1 MPIVMLEQEE
11 EVTICSDSGDEDSE
25 ASEKGEE
32 DCEATEGD
40 EEDSERTGRNGES
53 SERTGK
59 GGEDSERTGR
69 DGEDS
74 ERTGRDDACGM
85 TEEGDDFDTTKNC
98 EVFKERKENRETNN
112 SRAGREKIKENSSPN
127 QKKKKKK
134 KIGKNKQ
141 ALNELTIPE
150 MLRNRSSSTK
160 RNAPSPPSGQD
171 SQRARLDS

>member
-1 MPIVMLEQEE
+1 MAEGNNFVTAMIVRIFSKRTGRDGE
-11 EVTICSDSGDEDSE
+11 SSE
-25 ASEKGEE
+25 RTGR
-32 DCEATEGD
+32 DG
-40 EEDSERTGRNGES
+40 EDSERTGRD
-53 SERTGK
+53 
-59 GGEDSERTGR
+59 GEDSERTGR

-74 ERTGRDDACGM
+74 ERTGRDDACGT

-98 EVFKERKENRETNN
+98 EVFKERKENRETSN
-112 SRAGREKIKENSSPN
+112 SRAGREKMKENSPPN
-127 QKKKKKK
+127 QKDKKKK

-141 ALNELTIPE
+141 ELNELTIPE